1 MSQEQFKQ
9 KNICYMIFD
18 VIKKDLNV
26 GRRSSVSKCTVHN
39 IVYERCDRFVITTAS
54 CPYMF
59 HRVEFCQ

>member
-9 KNICYMIFD
+9 KNICYMIVD

-39 IVYERCDRFVITTAS
+39 IV
-54 CPYMF
+54 
-59 HRVEFCQ
+59 